1 MFFKACGLQIITPPR
16 IQDTSPWACSWE
28 VPRNDRPPQPDTHT
42 QSCGNSPSCPL
53 FSMVSVPTKLEVF
66 CFMRVVC
73 IYFFMARLFKGGRT
87 AGCPPHV
94 SVPVATHA
102 QGRMGASGR
111 LMSSSGRRP
120 QIVPACVKACSNW
133 GGLEVAEENKA
144 KSKNE

>member
-1 MFFKACGLQIITPPR
+1 MFSKLACSPGPAGSKIITPPR

-73 IYFFMARLFKGGRT
+73 IYTHIRIALCICAYYAFSLLSFPQCPTLFI
-87 AGCPPHV
+87 V
-94 SVPVATHA
+94 LSVAPWILLGPVRA
-102 QGRMGASGR
+102 QA
-111 LMSSSGRRP
+111 
-120 QIVPACVKACSNW
+120 KA
-133 GGLEVAEENKA
+133 LVAIY
-144 KSKNE
+144 